1 MNAAGV
7 IEQTPAELAREQAAQ
22 EREERA
28 TRAGADLVVAL
39 IEELEAE
46 FPGGQVLASTHR
58 AGSVRMYYGVEPY
71 TGTTP
76 QSERWVGVEV
86 SASVDAWSDDPGLSY
101 MELSPERM
109 TRTGR
114 RVRGGFY
121 CPDVNLSPDGDTC
134 RDGGSITC
142 SSGPALNGGE
152 GPGRMAMFTG
162 CLRIAERVLA
172 RCEAGQL

>member
-1 MNAAGV
+1 MTEV
-7 IEQTPAELAREQAAQ
+7 MEETPEQVEWRLQHERLEQLT
-22 EREERA
+22 EERA
-28 TRAGADLVVAL
+28 EGLRS
-39 IEELEAE
+39 ELEQQW
-46 FPGGQVLASTHR
+46 PGGRMLAERVSGGT
-58 AGSVRMYYGVEPY
+58 VRMIYGVEVY
-71 TGTTP
+71 SGSTP
-76 QSERWVGVEV
+76 QSERWVAVELV
-86 SASVDAWSDDPGLSY
+86 ASFSSWSEEMSY
-101 MELSPERM
+101 MELSPERV

-121 CPDVNLSPDGDTC
+121 CPDVNLSIDDRMGEV
-134 RDGGSITC
+134 RGGSITC